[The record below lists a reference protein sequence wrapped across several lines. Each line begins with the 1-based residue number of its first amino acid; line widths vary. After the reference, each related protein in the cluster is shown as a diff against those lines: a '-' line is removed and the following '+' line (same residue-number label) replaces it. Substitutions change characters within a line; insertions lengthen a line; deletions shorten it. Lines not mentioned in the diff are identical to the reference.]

1 MKSIWYA
8 TGMPTES
15 PLPRG
20 LLDADALPLY
30 AQIAARLMDDIT
42 AGGARAGDRLPSER
56 VLAERYAVSRVTMRS
71 ALADL
76 ADRGV
81 IESSPARGWF
91 LTSTG
96 TGAGTTAGASAGGGT
111 AEAGRTPA
119 TPPGTAPG
127 GRSVQGF
134 ADHAL
139 RHGLAARTRVLA
151 SAVRPA
157 RVQEAE
163 ELRIAPGAPV
173 FEMRRLRYLD
183 DLVVVVEHNRLPL
196 ALCPRLADTDFGT
209 ASLYATLR
217 TATPGQFP
225 RVADYS
231 VEARQPTPE
240 ERELLEITDVTPVL
254 VATQLAYNQDA
265 RPLELT
271 VAIYRGDRYRFR
283 ASITD

>member
-1 MKSIWYA
+1 MSNSA
-8 TGMPTES
+8 R

-30 AQIAARLMDDIT
+30 AQVAARLMDDIT

-76 ADRGV
+76 ATRGV

-96 TGAGTTAGASAGGGT
+96 TATGTGAGVSAGGGA
-111 AEAGRTPA
+111 AEAGDTPA
-119 TPPGTAPG
+119 APPG

-163 ELRIAPGAPV
+163 ELRIAPGAPL

>member
-1 MKSIWYA
+1 
-8 TGMPTES
+8 MPTES

-30 AQIAARLMDDIT
+30 AQVAARLMDDIT

-76 ADRGV
+76 ANRGV

-96 TGAGTTAGASAGGGT
+96 TGADTDTDTGAGAAAGASAGGGI
-111 AEAGRTPA
+111 AEAGDTPSA
-119 TPPGTAPG
+119 PPG

-163 ELRIAPGAPV
+163 ELRIAPGAPL

>member
-1 MKSIWYA
+1 
-8 TGMPTES
+8 MPTES

-30 AQIAARLMDDIT
+30 AQVAARLMDDIT

-76 ADRGV
+76 ANRGV

-96 TGAGTTAGASAGGGT
+96 TGTGTGTGTAAAAAAGASAGGGT
-111 AEAGRTPA
+111 AEAGDTPSA
-119 TPPGTAPG
+119 PPG

-163 ELRIAPGAPV
+163 ELRIAPGAPL

>member
-1 MKSIWYA
+1 
-8 TGMPTES
+8 MPTES

-30 AQIAARLMDDIT
+30 AQVAARLMDDIT

-76 ADRGV
+76 ANRGV

-96 TGAGTTAGASAGGGT
+96 TGTGADTGAGTAAAAGASAGGGT
-111 AEAGRTPA
+111 AEAGHTPA
-119 TPPGTAPG
+119 APPG

-163 ELRIAPGAPV
+163 ELRIAPGAPL

>member
-1 MKSIWYA
+1 
-8 TGMPTES
+8 MPTES

-30 AQIAARLMDDIT
+30 AQVAARLMDDIT

-76 ADRGV
+76 ANRGV

-91 LTSTG
+91 LTSTSTG
-96 TGAGTTAGASAGGGT
+96 TGADTGAGAGAAAGASAGGGT
-111 AEAGRTPA
+111 AEAGDTPSA
-119 TPPGTAPG
+119 PPG

-163 ELRIAPGAPV
+163 ELRIAPGAPL

>member
-1 MKSIWYA
+1 MS
-8 TGMPTES
+8 TES

-30 AQIAARLMDDIT
+30 AQVAARLMDDIT
-42 AGGARAGDRLPSER
+42 AGGARGGDRLPSER
-56 VLAERYAVSRVTMRS
+56 DLASRYAVSRVTMRS
-71 ALADL
+71 ALGDL
-76 ADRGV
+76 AARGV

-91 LTSTG
+91 LTGAGAGSG
-96 TGAGTTAGASAGGGT
+96 AGAGTEGASAGPVGPH
-111 AEAGRTPA
+111 AAAPA
-119 TPPGTAPG
+119 APAAPG
-127 GRSVQGF
+127 APAGRSVQGF
-134 ADHAL
+134 ADYAL
-139 RHGLAARTRVLA
+139 RHGLSVRTRVLD

-157 RVQEAE
+157 AVQEAE
-163 ELRIAPGAPV
+163 ELRIAPGAAL

-196 ALCPRLADTDFGT
+196 ALCPRLAETDFGR

-217 TATPGQFP
+217 TANPGQFP

-231 VEARQPTPE
+231 VEARQPTTE
-240 ERELLEITDVTPVL
+240 ERELLEIADVTPVL
-254 VATQLAYNQDA
+254 VATQLAYNQEA

>member
-1 MKSIWYA
+1 MKGIWYC

-30 AQIAARLMDDIT
+30 AQVAARLMDDIT
-42 AGGARAGDRLPSER
+42 AGGARSGDRLPSER

-91 LTSTG
+91 LRS
-96 TGAGTTAGASAGGGT
+96 TGAGARADGGEETGDASA
-111 AEAGRTPA
+111 ERPA
-119 TPPGTAPG
+119 SAPG

-139 RHGLAARTRVLA
+139 RHGLAARTRVL
-151 SAVRPA
+151 SSGVRPA
-157 RVQEAE
+157 KVQEAE
-163 ELRIAPGAPV
+163 ELRIAPGAPL

-231 VEARQPTPE
+231 VEARQPTAE

-254 VATQLAYNQDA
+254 VATQLAYNQEA

>member
-1 MKSIWYA
+1 
-8 TGMPTES
+8 MPTES

-30 AQIAARLMDDIT
+30 AQVAARLMDDIT

-76 ADRGV
+76 ANRGV

-96 TGAGTTAGASAGGGT
+96 TGTGTGTAAAAGASAGGGT
-111 AEAGRTPA
+111 AEAGDTPSA
-119 TPPGTAPG
+119 PPG

-163 ELRIAPGAPV
+163 ELRIAPGAPL